1 MQAKAKLRVLRT
13 GQYCILAIVLVI
25 LLFPIYWMINT
36 SLKFGGEVAMFPQSY
51 WPRNLTFE
59 NYEILWMEHKF
70 GQSALNTLIIA
81 LSSALGGTILGA
93 MAGFGFSRF
102 DLPAKPILLGFL
114 LVTMAVPGMVMAAPL
129 FISYRSLGLL
139 DTKLGLILV
148 NLSGTVTFSTFYLF
162 AFFHTI
168 PTDLDD
174 AAMID
179 GCSTLGTLFR
189 IILPLVKPGISVT
202 FIVLF
207 IGAWNEF
214 LFAFFLT
221 FSDNAKVL
229 TVRLLEVPADQFTPL
244 HRMAAGGL
252 INLVPIVII
261 IMIAQ
266 RYIVEGLVTGAL
278 GGK

>member
-1 MQAKAKLRVLRT
+1 MSGRARIRVLRA

-36 SLKFGGEVAMFPQSY
+36 SLKVGGEVAMFPQTY
-51 WPRNLTFE
+51 WPRNLTFD
-59 NYEILWMEHKF
+59 NYRILWMEHKF
-70 GQSALNTLIIA
+70 GQAALNSFTIA
-81 LSSALGGTILGA
+81 FSAALGGTILGA

-102 DLPAKPILLGFL
+102 DLPDKPFLLGFL

-129 FISYRSLGLL
+129 FISYRAIGLL
-139 DTKLGLILV
+139 DTKLGLVLV
-148 NLSGTVTFSTFYLF
+148 SLSGTVTFSTFYLY

-189 IILPLVKPGISVT
+189 IILPLVKPGVSVT

-221 FSDNAKVL
+221 FSDSTKVL
-229 TVRLLEVPADQFTPL
+229 TVRLLEVPADLYTPL
-244 HRMAAGGL
+244 HRMASGG
-252 INLVPIVII
+252 
-261 IMIAQ
+261 
-266 RYIVEGLVTGAL
+266 
-278 GGK
+278 